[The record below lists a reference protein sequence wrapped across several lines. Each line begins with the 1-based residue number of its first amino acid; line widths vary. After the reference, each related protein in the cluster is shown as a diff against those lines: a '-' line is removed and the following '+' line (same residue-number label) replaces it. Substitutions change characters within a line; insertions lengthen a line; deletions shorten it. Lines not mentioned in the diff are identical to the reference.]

1 MTQPNG
7 GILTTFPKNIFVK
20 YLVMIKIKEYTYFFT
35 SFYTLL
41 GSTIQKNIF
50 HVSNTWNFEGNFL
63 RYWIE
68 IFGHWKIVFGS
79 IASYFYYFPL
89 SVSYRYGNLYRPIP
103 ITIPIRHFPYRQN
116 RYICRYRYI
125 GRYRYRNCI
134 GRTLSISVHP
144 GHVWDFHTTKILFT
158 IVRCWNATLDID
170 IFEKCKVD

>member
-1 MTQPNG
+1 MAF
-7 GILTTFPKNIFVK
+7 FPKNIFH
-20 YLVMIKIKEYTYFFT
+20 I
-35 SFYTLL
+35 
-41 GSTIQKNIF
+41 
-50 HVSNTWNFEGNFL
+50 SNTYNFEGKFL
-63 RYWIE
+63 GYWIE

-134 GRTLSISVHP
+134 GRTLAYTVSSTYLYALLIKQKRGYGVLP
-144 GHVWDFHTTKILFT
+144 INVYYLL
-158 IVRCWNATLDID
+158 C
-170 IFEKCKVD
+170 